1 MKIRLATEV
10 ATPAVQAIYA
20 PIVRG
25 TIISYEYKPPEYK
38 PPTVD
43 EVRRRIAKT
52 LKRYPSDSQ
61 SEIPS

>member
-25 TIISYEYKPPEYK
+25 TIISYEYKS
-38 PPTVD
+38 PTVD

-61 SEIPS
+61 SEIPA